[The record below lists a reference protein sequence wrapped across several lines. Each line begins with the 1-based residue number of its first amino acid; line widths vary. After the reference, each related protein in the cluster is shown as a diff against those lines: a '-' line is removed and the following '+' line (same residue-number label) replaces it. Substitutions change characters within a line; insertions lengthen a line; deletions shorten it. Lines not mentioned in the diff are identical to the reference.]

1 MQPALPHAM
10 SSPGALTLPSPTAE
24 AAAHSDRCRQ
34 HIVDS
39 IDAAGGAI
47 GFAEFMQL
55 ALYAP
60 GLGYYVSGTR
70 KFGADGDFITAPEVS
85 TLFGSVVAEQV
96 APVLHSMDN
105 PEVLEFG
112 AGSGR
117 LAVDVLR
124 RLRRLDA
131 LPARYLILEVSP
143 ELEARQAALFREE
156 IPDLAERIEWL
167 PGPPERFT
175 GVVLANEVLDALP
188 VERFR
193 CRAGDVM
200 QLCVELDGDRLAI
213 AERDAGALLRDEVR
227 SIEADI
233 GVPFAEGFESEVSI
247 AASAWVRDLA
257 ASLDTAIVLFTDYGL
272 PRREYYHAD
281 RSGGW
286 LRCYFRHRVHGDPL
300 LLPGIQDI
308 TAWVDF
314 TRIATAAVD
323 AGLEVAGFTTQAS
336 LMLAGGLADELA
348 GAPPE
353 RQLALS
359 REIKFLTLPGEMGEH
374 FKCMALVKGEIDVPA
389 AITASDR
396 RHRL

>member
-1 MQPALPHAM
+1 MQPALQHAM
-10 SSPGALTLPSPTAE
+10 TSPEILTLPSPTAE
-24 AAAHSDRCRQ
+24 AAAHSDRCRR
-34 HIVDS
+34 HIVEK

-85 TLFGSVVAEQV
+85 TLFGSVLAGQV
-96 APVLHSMDN
+96 APVLRSMNN
-105 PEVLEFG
+105 PELLEFG

-117 LAVDVLR
+117 LAVDVLT

-156 IPDLAERIEWL
+156 IPELAERIEWL
-167 PGPPERFT
+167 PGPPERFS

-193 CRAGDVM
+193 CRSGAVM
-200 QLCVELDGDRLAI
+200 QLCVELDGDRLVLT
-213 AERDAGALLRDEVR
+213 EREAGALLRDEVR

-233 GVPFAEGFESEVSI
+233 GVPFAEGFESEISV

-257 ASLDTAIVLFTDYGL
+257 LSLDTAIVLFTDYGL
-272 PRREYYHAD
+272 PRCEYYHAD

-336 LMLAGGLADELA
+336 LMLAGGLVDELA

-374 FKCMALVKGEIDVPA
+374 FKCMALVKGDIDAPA